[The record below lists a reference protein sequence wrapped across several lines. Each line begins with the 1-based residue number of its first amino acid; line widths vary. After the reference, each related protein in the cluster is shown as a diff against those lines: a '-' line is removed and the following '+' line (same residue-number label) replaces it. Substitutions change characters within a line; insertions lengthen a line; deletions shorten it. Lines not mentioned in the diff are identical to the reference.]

1 MKYKMHTAESNE
13 KKPIEPAVQTAE
25 KTDVKEALEIL
36 LEGSADSTK
45 RKKPS
50 LSDQAMAFR
59 RRLEKVEEMEATHE

>member
-1 MKYKMHTAESNE
+1 MKYKMHTGESNE

-25 KTDVKEALEIL
+25 KTDVKEALEVL
-36 LEGSADSTK
+36 FDSAASTK

-59 RRLEKVEEMEATHE
+59 KRLEKVEEMEATHE